1 MEPIVY
7 ILQMAL
13 TVFYW
18 IIILQIVISWL
29 LAFDVINLRNPKAQN
44 LIQLMNKITDPV
56 YKPLRKF
63 IPAIAGIDITPI
75 IVIIGVILLRDNLL
89 PRLLGVL

>member
-1 MEPIVY
+1 METIVY
-7 ILQMAL
+7 LLQMAL